1 MSAAY
6 TWWTHHGE
14 SANDGNVKFSEQA
27 HPHEYDSRFVFQ
39 DDDSQYYDGIHVAK
53 EPNDGNQE
61 ILDLEMISDLYAAA
75 EEDG

>member
-1 MSAAY
+1 MA
-6 TWWTHHGE
+6 E
-14 SANDGNVKFSEQA
+14 
-27 HPHEYDSRFVFQ
+27 
-39 DDDSQYYDGIHVAK
+39 

>member
-1 MSAAY
+1 M
-6 TWWTHHGE
+6 
-14 SANDGNVKFSEQA
+14 
-27 HPHEYDSRFVFQ
+27 HPHEYDSGFGFQ
-39 DDDSQYYDGIHVAK
+39 DDDSQYYDGIHVAE